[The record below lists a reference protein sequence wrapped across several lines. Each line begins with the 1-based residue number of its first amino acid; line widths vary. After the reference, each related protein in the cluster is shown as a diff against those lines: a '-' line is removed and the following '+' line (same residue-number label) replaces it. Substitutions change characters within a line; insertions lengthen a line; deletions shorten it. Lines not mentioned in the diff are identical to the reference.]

1 MRFSKYIMNVYYI
14 FEKNL
19 IIVDEL
25 FKFEKFFVYKSQQ
38 NIFFM
43 TTFQTKNNDKFSK
56 KNVETSNIDLIFQ
69 NIFFH
74 NKHSYQSTTKIIMN
88 DNTTLNEFFFENN
101 SIFFEQMTN
110 ILQKK
115 NQKMNKK
122 KRKIQTKMN

>member
-1 MRFSKYIMNVYYI
+1 MRFSKYIMNVHHI

-19 IIVDEL
+19 IVVYEL

-43 TTFQTKNNDKFSK
+43 TTFQTKNNDEFSK
-56 KNVETSNIDLIFQ
+56 KNVETSNIDSIFQ

-74 NKHSYQSTTKIIMN
+74 NEYSYQSTTKIIMN
-88 DNTTLNEFFFENN
+88 DNITLNEFFFEND
-101 SIFFEQMTN
+101 SIFFEQIIN

-115 NQKMNKK
+115 KIKK
-122 KRKIQTKMN
+122 